1 MKIAQIVNY
10 WIKGVAFMKITQEP
24 FGRLKDGREVSLFT
38 LSNRSNTTVKI
49 TNYGGIITA
58 ILTPDQNGKPDDIVL
73 GFNTLDEYLAK
84 HPYFGALIGRYGN
97 RIAKGKFTLNG
108 KEYRLAIN
116 DGENHLHGGLF
127 GFDKVIWEATDLR
140 NSAEV
145 GLRLSYF
152 SKDGEEG
159 YPGNLHT
166 TVTYLLND
174 QNELKISY
182 EAATDQPTVVNLT
195 NHAYFNLAGEG
206 SGDILDHEA
215 MINANRYTAVTDDL
229 IPTGELK
236 PVQDSAMDFTVS
248 KPIGADINKVKGG
261 YDHNYV
267 LNKNNDKELSLAA
280 KVLEPKSGRTLEVF
294 TTEPGVQF
302 YTGNSLDGA
311 LIGKAG
317 KPYGKHG
324 GFCLETQHF
333 PDSPNQPGFP
343 STLLNPGDIYQQIT
357 IYKFSA

>member
-1 MKIAQIVNY
+1 MKIS
-10 WIKGVAFMKITQEP
+10 KDL
-24 FGRLKDGREVSLFT
+24 FGRLRGGKEVSLFT
-38 LSNRSNTTVKI
+38 MSNRRHTSVRI
-49 TNYGGIITA
+49 TNYGGIITT
-58 ILTPDQNGKPDDIVL
+58 ILTPDQNGKPADIVL
-73 GFNTLDEYLAK
+73 GFNTLDGYLAE

-97 RIAKGKFTLNG
+97 RIAKGRFVLNG

-116 DGENHLHGGLF
+116 DGKNHLHGGLV
-127 GFDKVIWEATDLR
+127 GFDKVVWEAEELR
-140 NSAEV
+140 NDTEV
-145 GLRLSYF
+145 GVRLTYL

-206 SGDILDHEA
+206 SGNILDHEL
-215 MINANRYTAVTDDL
+215 MINADRYTAVSADL
-229 IPTGELK
+229 IPTGELV
-236 PVQDSAMDFTVS
+236 PVKGRAMDFS
-248 KPIGADINKVKGG
+248 APQKIGAKIIQVKGG

-267 LNKNNDKELSLAA
+267 LNKTSKELSLAA
-280 KVLEPKSGRTLEVF
+280 KVYEPKSGRILEVL

-302 YTGNSLDGA
+302 YTGNFLDGT
-311 LIGKAG
+311 LTGKSG
-317 KPYGKHG
+317 RNYGQHA

-333 PDSPNQPGFP
+333 PDSPNHPEFP
-343 STLLNPGDIYQQIT
+343 STLLNPGDLYRQVT
-357 IYKFSA
+357 IYKFSTRGVDTRF

>member
-1 MKIAQIVNY
+1 MKIS
-10 WIKGVAFMKITQEP
+10 KEL
-24 FGRLKDGREVSLFT
+24 FGRLKSGAEVLLFT
-38 LSNRSNTTVKI
+38 MSNSRNTTVKI

-58 ILTPDQNGKPDDIVL
+58 IATPDQKGNPADIIL
-73 GFNTLDEYLAK
+73 GFSALDGYLAG

-97 RIAKGKFTLNG
+97 RIAKGRFVLNG

-116 DGENHLHGGLF
+116 DGHNHLHGGLV
-127 GFDKVIWEATDLR
+127 GFDKVVWDAAELGND
-140 NSAEV
+140 SEV
-145 GLRLSYF
+145 GVRLTYL

-159 YPGNLHT
+159 YPGNLRT

-206 SGDILDHEA
+206 SGDILDHEI
-215 MINANRYTAVTDDL
+215 MIDAHRYTAVSDDL

-236 PVQDSAMDFTVS
+236 PVLGSALDFTVA
-248 KPIGADINKVKGG
+248 KRIGADINKVKGG

-267 LNKNNDKELSLAA
+267 LNKTGKELSLAA
-280 KVLEPKSGRTLEVF
+280 KVFEPRSGRILEVF

-302 YTGNSLDGA
+302 YTGNFLDGT
-311 LIGKAG
+311 LTGKAG
-317 KPYGKHG
+317 NPYGKHG

-333 PDSPNQPGFP
+333 PDSPNQPDFP
-343 STLLNPGDIYQQIT
+343 STQLNPGDIYQQLT
-357 IYKFSA
+357 IYKFSV

>member
-1 MKIAQIVNY
+1 
-10 WIKGVAFMKITQEP
+10 MKITKEL
-24 FGRLKDGREVSLFT
+24 FGRLKSGAEVMLFT
-38 LSNRSNTTVKI
+38 MSNLCNTTVKI

-58 ILTPDQNGKPDDIVL
+58 ITTPDQKGNPADIIL
-73 GFNTLDEYLAK
+73 GFSTLDGYLAK

-97 RIAKGKFTLNG
+97 RIAKGRFVLNG
-108 KEYRLAIN
+108 KEYPLAIN
-116 DGENHLHGGLF
+116 DGHNHLHGGLV
-127 GFDKVIWEATDLR
+127 GFDKVVWEAEELGNDT
-140 NSAEV
+140 EV
-145 GLRLSYF
+145 GVRLTYL

-159 YPGNLHT
+159 YPGNLRT

-182 EAATDQPTVVNLT
+182 EATTDQPTVVNLT

-206 SGDILDHEA
+206 SGDILDHEI
-215 MINANRYTAVTDDL
+215 MIDAHRYTAVSDDL

-236 PVQDSAMDFTVS
+236 PVQGSALDFTAA
-248 KPIGADINKVKGG
+248 KRIGADINKVKGG

-267 LNKNNDKELSLAA
+267 LNKTGKELSLAA
-280 KVLEPKSGRTLEVF
+280 KVFEPKSGRILEVF

-302 YTGNSLDGA
+302 YTGNFLDGT
-311 LIGKAG
+311 LTGKAG
-317 KPYGKHG
+317 KPYGRHA

-333 PDSPNQPGFP
+333 PDSPNQPEFP